1 MALGLGGLSFNRF
14 IPSSFD
20 DMPLVRSWAAV
31 IGGELVRVEVRK
43 DPTSGRQV
51 QVTRPVPAHIARPA
65 TA

>member
-31 IGGELVRVEVRK
+31 IGGELVRV
-43 DPTSGRQV
+43 
-51 QVTRPVPAHIARPA
+51 
-65 TA
+65 